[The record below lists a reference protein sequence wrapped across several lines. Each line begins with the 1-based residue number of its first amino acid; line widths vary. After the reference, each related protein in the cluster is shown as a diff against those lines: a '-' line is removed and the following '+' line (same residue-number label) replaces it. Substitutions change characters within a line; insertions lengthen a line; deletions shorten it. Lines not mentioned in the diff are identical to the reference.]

1 MSTGLQ
7 DDTVTELQD
16 RNSLKENY
24 KRKPNTR
31 KDTKQELLEEFEAN
45 CSYNSVV
52 ETLSKA
58 KLPS

>member
-1 MSTGLQ
+1 MI
-7 DDTVTELQD
+7 TVTELQD

-45 CSYNSVV
+45 GSYNNVV

-58 KLPS
+58 KPPS